1 MKLWSKEA
9 LVLGGI
15 YGVLETPFSLLRF
28 ELISDVVFLS
38 FIVCAIM
45 LLFNKTPGFIS
56 FVMSKY
62 PQTAYYLAAI
72 GWIPYL
78 MIIIGFAIIGCYQ
91 IFGYTDVM
99 LEYLLFGLAISAL
112 LAAVVSL
119 IVAYITARKRKRIK
133 K

>member
-9 LVLGGI
+9 RVLGGM
-15 YGVLETPFSLLRF
+15 YGVLETPFSF
-28 ELISDVVFLS
+28 SGVELISDVVFLA

-56 FVMSKY
+56 FVISKH

-78 MIIIGFAIIGCYQ
+78 MIIIGFAMISSYQ
-91 IFGYTDVM
+91 IFGYTDVV
-99 LEYLLFGLAISAL
+99 LEHLLFGLAISAL

-119 IVAYITARKRKRIK
+119 IVAYITARKRIK